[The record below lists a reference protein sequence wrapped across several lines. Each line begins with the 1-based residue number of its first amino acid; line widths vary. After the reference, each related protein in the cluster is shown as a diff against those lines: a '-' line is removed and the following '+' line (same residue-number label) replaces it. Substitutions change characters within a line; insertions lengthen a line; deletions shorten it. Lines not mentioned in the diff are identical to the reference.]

1 MRALS
6 GISNLGANYALHVD
20 VALEPDKSSEDV
32 VVVVRDG
39 VIADV
44 SSAAAFLP
52 ARDLPPP
59 IRLPGTA
66 IIPGIMDVHHHI
78 IEPFAKALTGGEPAQ
93 LWRRFWLPLEAVATP
108 RTVYIGAKW
117 TFLEALRGGITTI
130 VDHGL
135 RSRDIVDAIHRAAD
149 ETGIRLVSSTGAYD
163 KKNFSTSAATPG
175 ADNSIHDA
183 LAIARQHLDD
193 CKGFKR
199 ISPSIACGTV
209 QSNSGDMIAALS
221 GFCRDQIILFQ
232 IHANEHTLEVHAS
245 IEASGRRPI
254 EYLHDLGA
262 LGSHVLIA
270 HATLVTSEEIK
281 MLATTDTAVAY
292 NPVASLWKGNA
303 VSPVLDF
310 FSAGIR
316 VGLGSDATRN
326 DGFRMIDAAE
336 ACQRIAYGMP
346 RDDFSCGAGW
356 RWIDAATHRLGKA
369 LKPVRRPDRAG
380 LQGGFPASR
389 PHRSRSAAVLG
400 LRLGTRPLLRSSRYS
415 RNIRGWRGRVD
426 RRSKHAARQWKILSR
441 RSRRGR
447 PVDTRREDDSLARRE
462 RSLPSGR
469 QPRSDLTAV
478 SFRHYERRSTLRR

>member
-221 GFCRDQIILFQ
+221 GFCRDQNILFQ

-356 RWIDAATHRLGKA
+356 RWIDVATRGGAGAAMLGKA
-369 LKPVRRPDRAG
+369 VGQIAPGFKADFLLLDRTGPEVLPSWDFAWELVRFYDRADILATFVDG
-380 LQGGFPASR
+380 EAVSIGGRSTRLDSGKFFRDVHDEGVQWTHDAKMIRLHGASDLYRPGASR
-389 PHRSRSAAVLG
+389 AP
-400 LRLGTRPLLRSSRYS
+400 
-415 RNIRGWRGRVD
+415 I
-426 RRSKHAARQWKILSR
+426 
-441 RSRRGR
+441 
-447 PVDTRREDDSLARRE
+447 
-462 RSLPSGR
+462 
-469 QPRSDLTAV
+469 
-478 SFRHYERRSTLRR
+478 